1 MKTWLLLCVY
11 KLNTA
16 SMLYVHWCNVCFS
29 LVTYAGAGGAKFFGV
44 FRVKNHDFTPNNH
57 IFPILGGTRSPWIR
71 PCYVYPLSN
80 VSQDECESWYW
91 MPHLNTFQ
99 LYLCGQIRNTRRKYL
114 DTILVNK
121 DAYVWTCISFSD
133 TFF

>member
-1 MKTWLLLCVY
+1 MKTWLLVCVY

-29 LVTYAGAGGAKFFGV
+29 LVTYAGADPGFQVRGEHLKKLRRAEGGAQFFWV

-80 VSQDECESWYW
+80 VSQDECKSWYW

-99 LYLCGQIRNTRRKYL
+99 YHKMSVSLGIECHI
-114 DTILVNK
+114 
-121 DAYVWTCISFSD
+121 
-133 TFF
+133 